1 MQKTTKT
8 ERSDIESKWQ
18 AIWQDKGAFQARINH
33 EKPKCYVLE
42 MFPYPSGNLHVGHVR
57 NYVIGDVIA
66 RYKRLCG
73 FEVLHP
79 IGWDAFGLPAENAAI
94 EKGISPHEWT
104 KNNINAMRAEL
115 LSLGLSYDWSRE
127 IATCDST
134 YYVHE
139 QKLFIKML
147 EAGIA
152 YRKESLVNWD
162 PIDNT
167 VLANEQV
174 VNGRGW
180 RSGALVEQKML
191 NQWFFKITD
200 YAESL
205 LNDLSGWPSNVKLM
219 QKNWIG
225 KAEGA
230 NIIFSIVGVKES
242 VTVFSTRPETLFGC
256 TFIAI
261 SPHHPLIEQSGLLK
275 NPKVKSFVE
284 LCEKLAALQVKEEQ
298 EKLGLHTGLYAEHPL
313 NKEIQI
319 PIFIAN
325 FVLADYASGAIFGCP
340 AHDARDWEF
349 AQKYSLPVIQV
360 IKSDTDNESFPY
372 LDDGIMVNS
381 GFLNDLSIDEAR
393 NLVIKQ
399 LIALGKGSISVQYKL
414 RDWGISRQRYWGCP
428 IPVIYCPSCGVLGV
442 SEDQLPVVLPQDVSI
457 TGKGNPLELH
467 AQWKKTICH
476 RCGSAA
482 ERETDTFD
490 TFFES
495 SWYFLR
501 FCSPQSSN
509 LVDKKDCDYW
519 MPVDHYIGGIE
530 HAILHLMYARFLTKV
545 ILQLG
550 YCQVS
555 EPFLGLLN
563 QGMVLHHTFR
573 DKEGSYVHP
582 SQVQELN
589 GRLFNKDT
597 NAEIFKSDKLEKMSK
612 SKKNVVSLNNMVK
625 EYGADTVRLFVMSD
639 SPAERDLEWNIDGIE
654 GCSKFVDRLFATAEY
669 LLSEQEHWSSDK
681 KSFDNKSHLVILTHK
696 TVALVSDAIVNSR
709 FNKAIAL
716 LRELSNSIND
726 NISKKQDSH
735 CALFA
740 FKALIK
746 MLNPFMPH
754 ITEEIWHKF
763 GQKDML
769 AISSWP
775 DFDAEIVKESFF
787 TIAVQINGKLRAT
800 MQVSADLSE
809 AEVKLKALNHEKI
822 SLYIKDSVLKKVVYV
837 SGKVV
842 NLIV

>member
-1 MQKTTKT
+1 MTKIT
-8 ERSDIESKWQ
+8 KAKRSDIESKWQ
-18 AIWQDKGAFQARINH
+18 AIWQDKGVFQARINH
-33 EKPKCYVLE
+33 EKQKCYVLE

-66 RYKRLCG
+66 RYKRLLG

-104 KNNINAMRAEL
+104 QNNINAMRSEL

-127 IATCDST
+127 IATCDSS

-147 EAGIA
+147 ESGIA

-162 PIDNT
+162 PVDHT

-174 VNGRGW
+174 VDGRGW

-230 NIIFSIVGVKES
+230 SITFSIVGLKEN

-261 SPHHPLIEQSGLLK
+261 SPHHPLIEKSLLLA
-275 NPKVKSFVE
+275 NPEVKSFVE
-284 LCEKLAALQVKEEQ
+284 LCDTLAALQVQEEQ

-313 NKEIQI
+313 NKEIKV

-349 AQKYSLPVIQV
+349 AQKYFLPVVQV
-360 IKSDTDNESFPY
+360 IKPDTDNESFPY

-399 LIALGKGSISVQYKL
+399 LIALGKGSTSVQYKL

-428 IPVIYCPSCGVLGV
+428 IPVIYCPSCGVLGMP
-442 SEDQLPVVLPQDVSI
+442 EDQLPVVLPQDVSI

-530 HAILHLMYARFLTKV
+530 HAILHLMYARFLTNV
-545 ILQLG
+545 MSQLG

-563 QGMVLHHTFR
+563 QGMVLHHIFR

-582 SQVQELN
+582 SQVQESQ
-589 GRLFNKDT
+589 GKLFNKDT

-639 SPAERDLEWNIDGIE
+639 SPPERDLEWNIDGIE
-654 GCSKFVDRLFATAEY
+654 GCSKFVDRLFATGEY
-669 LLSEQEHWSSDK
+669 LLAVQEHWSFDK
-681 KSFDNKSHLVILTHK
+681 TSHLVILTHK
-696 TVALVSDAIVNSR
+696 TVALVSDAITNSR

-726 NISKKQDSH
+726 NISKKQDYH
-735 CALFA
+735 CTLFA

-754 ITEEIWHKF
+754 STEEIWHKF
-763 GQKDML
+763 GQTDLL
-769 AISSWP
+769 ATSSWP

-787 TIAVQINGKLRAT
+787 TIAVQINGKLRTT
-800 MQVSADLSE
+800 MQVDAELSE
-809 AEVKLKALNHEKI
+809 EEVKIKALNHEKI
-822 SLYIKDSVLKKVVYV
+822 VPYINENLLKKVIYV

-842 NLIV
+842 NLII